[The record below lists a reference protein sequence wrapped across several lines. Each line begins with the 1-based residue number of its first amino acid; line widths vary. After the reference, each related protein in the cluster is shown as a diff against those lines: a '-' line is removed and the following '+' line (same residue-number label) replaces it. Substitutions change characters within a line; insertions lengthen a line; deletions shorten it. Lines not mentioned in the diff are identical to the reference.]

1 MFDSLTMEFEHE
13 LRGTNVNI
21 LKGIGAILAGMIFIV
36 ATHTGTD
43 FVLESL
49 GIFTQPNEGFHTTT
63 NQTGDN
69 MQKITP
75 FLWFDDKAE
84 EAVNFYV
91 SVFKNSK
98 ISGITRYDEE
108 GSKAAGRP
116 KGTVMTVE
124 FQLEGQEFTALNG
137 GPHFKFTEA
146 ISLVVNCE
154 TQEEV
159 DKFWEKLSEGG
170 EKSRC
175 GWLKDKY
182 GLSWQVVP
190 TVLAEMFLDKDA
202 ERSKRVMKAMLQMDK
217 LDIKALKQAYEQ
229 Q

>member
-1 MFDSLTMEFEHE
+1 VSREPGPGGE
-13 LRGTNVNI
+13 
-21 LKGIGAILAGMIFIV
+21 
-36 ATHTGTD
+36 TGRAQNNKHK
-43 FVLESL
+43 E
-49 GIFTQPNEGFHTTT
+49 NM
-63 NQTGDN
+63 

-84 EAVNFYV
+84 EAANFYV
-91 SVFKNSK
+91 SLFKNSK
-98 ISGITRYDEE
+98 INGITRYDEE

-146 ISLVVNCE
+146 VSFVVNCE
-154 TQEEV
+154 TQEEI

-182 GLSWQVVP
+182 GLSWQIVP
-190 TVLAEMFLDKDA
+190 TVLAELFLQKDA
-202 ERSKRVMKAMLQMDK
+202 EKSKRVMKAMLQMDK
-217 LDIKALKQAYEQ
+217 LDIKALKQAAEQ
-229 Q
+229 K

>member
-1 MFDSLTMEFEHE
+1 
-13 LRGTNVNI
+13 
-21 LKGIGAILAGMIFIV
+21 
-36 ATHTGTD
+36 
-43 FVLESL
+43 
-49 GIFTQPNEGFHTTT
+49 
-63 NQTGDN
+63 

-84 EAVNFYV
+84 EAVKFYV
-91 SVFKNSK
+91 SAFKNSK
-98 ISGITRYDEE
+98 IGGITRYDEE

-146 ISLVVNCE
+146 ISFVVNCE
-154 TQEEV
+154 TQEEI
-159 DKFWEKLSEGG
+159 DEFWAKLSAGG
-170 EKSRC
+170 EESQC

-190 TVLAEMFLDKDA
+190 TVLVEMLQDKDTGK
-202 ERSKRVMKAMLQMDK
+202 SKRVMEAMLQMRK
-217 LDIKALKQAYEQ
+217 IDIKTLKQAYERQ
-229 Q
+229 